1 MSNNITTANLHRRN
15 DNDLSYKQA
24 NADMMKEVMECFMT
38 ARSIGDTRI
47 TGELRKL
54 AEDARLTGS
63 TSWGEANSWYTSGKF
78 LSSYNGSQSFITV
91 DPERWLQLHD
101 SIDHGREGAT
111 RSTVDWIQEQV
122 RENSISEIPT
132 PTLALEPDEYGVN
145 PIVYKPT
152 REGRSRGVGAKKA
165 GLDRMPVL
173 VSVRRPTK

>member
-1 MSNNITTANLHRRN
+1 MSNITTPNLHRINEN
-15 DNDLSYKQA
+15 DMSYKQA
-24 NADMMKEVMECFMT
+24 NSDMMKDVMECFMT
-38 ARSIGDTRI
+38 GSSVGDTRI

-54 AEDARLTGS
+54 AEDAILTGS

-78 LSSYNGSQSFITV
+78 LSSYNESPSFITV

-101 SIDHGREGAT
+101 SINHGRDGAKQ
-111 RSTVDWIQEQV
+111 STVDWIQEQV
-122 RENSISEIPT
+122 QEDDISEIPT
-132 PTLALEPDEYGVN
+132 PTLALEPDEYGKN

-152 REGRSRGVGAKKA
+152 REGRSRGVGAKRA